1 MIYILLILT
10 VSFILAFRSMKDFDL
25 PQEVIKLMNK
35 NKVVKGTIIFL
46 RGRIIHYSSSS
57 SEPSLSEAKGR

>member
-1 MIYILLILT
+1 MIYILFILI

-35 NKVVKGTIIFL
+35 NKAVKGTIIFL
-46 RGRIIHYSSSS
+46 RGRIVHYSSSS
-57 SEPSLSEAKGR
+57 SGFPSSEAKGR